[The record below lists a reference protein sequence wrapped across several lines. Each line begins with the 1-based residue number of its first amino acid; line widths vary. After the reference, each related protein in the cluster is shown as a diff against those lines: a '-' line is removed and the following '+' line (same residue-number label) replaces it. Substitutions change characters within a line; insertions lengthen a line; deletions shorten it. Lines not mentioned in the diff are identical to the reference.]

1 MSCGNKFA
9 CLLLDQRR
17 RRADLSED
25 ITVCG
30 ILYTLFPI
38 DLIADV
44 VPVLGQLDDL
54 TILLIGAKV
63 FIEMA
68 PPQVVARY
76 MAQMNPQK
84 SATVV
89 EGETVDLSPKVKLIE
104 VKRPMIQ
111 WISRANRARRR
122 VFPSLGQVAQ
132 SGDNSQ
138 SPPIKYINSVELQ
151 QQASSAMRQP
161 AVISM
166 IRPFLFFWGGGM
178 AGVGRHDRRWFGA
191 PP

>member
-1 MSCGNKFA
+1 MVNVAQKEKSMAENLKDVGFLGELWQQIRLVFYLIKDADVPIYLKILPFA
-9 CLLLDQRR
+9 
-17 RRADLSED
+17 
-25 ITVCG
+25 G

-54 TILLIGAKV
+54 TILLVGAKV

-89 EGETVDLSPKVKLIE
+89 EGETVDLSPEVKLIE
-104 VKRPMIQ
+104 GETADDLVDLK
-111 WISRANRARRR
+111 SESGKKKGFFRR
-122 VFPSLGQVAQ
+122 
-132 SGDNSQ
+132 
-138 SPPIKYINSVELQ
+138 
-151 QQASSAMRQP
+151 
-161 AVISM
+161 
-166 IRPFLFFWGGGM
+166 
-178 AGVGRHDRRWFGA
+178 
-191 PP
+191 